1 MIEQKLMM
9 DGVVGRR
16 EYIFLPRSIKCYSL

>member
-1 MIEQKLMM
+1 MIEQKLTM

-16 EYIFLPRSIKCYSL
+16 EYIFLPGSIKCYSL